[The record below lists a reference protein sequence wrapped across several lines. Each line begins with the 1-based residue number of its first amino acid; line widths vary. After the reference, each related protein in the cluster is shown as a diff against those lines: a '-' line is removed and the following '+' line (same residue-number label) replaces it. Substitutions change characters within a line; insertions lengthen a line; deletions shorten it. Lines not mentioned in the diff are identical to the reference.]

1 MSLPCYMEFSSP
13 LLTETLLSSK
23 NTLPEDEYLCG
34 IQLELLLARP
44 MGVLEIFEPQQL
56 GPSLHVHPVV
66 VAEPVNRLEWLSAER
81 DEEGQNSILHPC
93 SLLLTSGLR

>member
-1 MSLPCYMEFSSP
+1 MEFSSP

-23 NTLPEDEYLCG
+23 NTLPEDEYSCG

-56 GPSLHVHPVV
+56 GASLHVHPAV
-66 VAEPVNRLEWLSAER
+66 VAEPVNRLDCYQQREVKNDRIPPFTHAAFF
-81 DEEGQNSILHPC
+81 
-93 SLLLTSGLR
+93 LLVAYVNE